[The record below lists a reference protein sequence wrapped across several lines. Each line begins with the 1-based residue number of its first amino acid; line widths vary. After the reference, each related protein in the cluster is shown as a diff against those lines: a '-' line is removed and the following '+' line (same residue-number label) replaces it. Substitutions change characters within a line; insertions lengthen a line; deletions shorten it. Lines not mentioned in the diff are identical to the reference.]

1 MYINAFA
8 VGVFVTLFIEMG
20 IYIARDMVR
29 KSRCN
34 NKKHIQGGK

>member
-29 KSRCN
+29 KSR
-34 NKKHIQGGK
+34 NKQIYKRQNL